1 MNIQSAQFHL
11 NTTDI
16 LNSVTVGDYPVVNQ
30 YGSVN
35 AIKTDYTWNN
45 IDFKTILGDM
55 YDKFDKFN
63 IKLCSVQY
71 NTQFNTVYGTTP
83 NDRHL
88 SINIYGLPFSNCT
101 YDSKLNSNV
110 NFFACGSVILVQNLA
125 GQTFFQDSNICTIYS
140 PRSPCNI
147 RINLT
152 TLEGSL
158 PSTGNGTIY
167 PHLCFY
173 FGIYGIEKD

>member
-35 AIKTDYTWNN
+35 QIKTDYTWNN

-55 YDKFDKFN
+55 YDKYEKFN
-63 IKLCSVQY
+63 VKLCSIQY
-71 NTQFNTVYGTTP
+71 TQQAVYGTTLA
-83 NDRHL
+83 DRNL
-88 SINIYGLPFSNCT
+88 SINIFGLPFSNCT
-101 YDSKLNSNV
+101 YESRLNSNV
-110 NFFACGSVILVQNLA
+110 SFFNGGSLTLVQNAA
-125 GQTFFQDSNICTIYS
+125 GQANLQDSNICTIYS

-152 TLEGSL
+152 LIDN
-158 PSTGNGTIY
+158 STPVTGIGTIY

-173 FGIYGIEKD
+173 FRIYGIEKD

>member
-16 LNSVTVGDYPVVNQ
+16 LNSLTVGDYPVINQ

-35 AIKTDYTWNN
+35 TIKTDYTWNN
-45 IDFKTILGDM
+45 IDFHTILGDM
-55 YDKFDKFN
+55 YDKFEKFN
-63 IKLCSVQY
+63 IKLCSVNYAQ
-71 NTQFNTVYGTTP
+71 QAIYGTTL
-83 NDRHL
+83 NDRNL

-101 YDSKLNSNV
+101 YESKVNSNV
-110 NFFACGSVILVQNLA
+110 SFFNSGSITLVQNAA
-125 GQTFFQDSNICTIYS
+125 GQAYLQDSNMCTIYS

-147 RINLT
+147 RINL
-152 TLEGSL
+152 SL
-158 PSTGNGTIY
+158 IDSSTPGTGAATIY

-173 FGIYGIEKD
+173 FRIYGIEKD